1 MNEDY
6 DLTDYIPYL
15 EYLEFE
21 KAQQEVN
28 EYLLQFEQT

>member
-6 DLTDYIPYL
+6 DLTDYSLYL

-28 EYLLQFEQT
+28 EALLLLEQT

>member
-1 MNEDY
+1 MKEDY

-15 EYLEFE
+15 KYLEFE

-28 EYLLQFEQT
+28 EALQLLEQN